1 MSVPVAI
8 LAGGLA
14 SRLGGLA
21 QLLPK
26 SLIEVAGRPFV
37 EHQLLALRAQGYR
50 DIVLCVA
57 HLGESIES
65 AIGDGHR
72 FGMNIGYSHDGE
84 ALLGTGGALRRALPR
99 LGDAF
104 LVQYGDSYLTF
115 DFRAVEAAL
124 QGNDAAMAVLLNE
137 GQWDRSNVL
146 MRDGRLALYSKTA
159 RDAAMR
165 HIDAGLLAFRREA
178 FEGAPDGAFD
188 LAEWLSVLSRQGR
201 IAAVEVQERFHEIG
215 SLSGLEET
223 RAFLAFTEAGP

>member
-14 SRLGGLA
+14 SRLGELA
-21 QLLPK
+21 QQLPK
-26 SLIEVAGRPFV
+26 SLLEVAGRPFI
-37 EHQLLALRAQGYR
+37 EHQLLALQAQGYR

-57 HLGESIES
+57 HLGDRIES
-65 AIGDGHR
+65 VIGDGHR
-72 FGMNIGYSHDGE
+72 FGMNIRYSHDGE
-84 ALLGTGGALRRALPR
+84 ALLGTGGAIRHALPM

-115 DFRAVEAAL
+115 DFRAVETAL
-124 QGNDAAMAVLLNE
+124 HCNDAAMAVLLNE
-137 GQWDRSNVL
+137 DQWDRSNVL
-146 MRDGRLALYSKTA
+146 LRAGRLALYSKTT
-159 RDAAMR
+159 RDPDMR

-178 FEGAPDGAFD
+178 FEGAPESAFD
-188 LAEWLSVLSRQGR
+188 LAEWLSALSRQGR

-223 RAFLAFTEAGP
+223 RAFLAFTEAVS